1 MCSNSVLTKQLLD
14 LWLKSRKS
22 YPWNGSDPTLDSY
35 ISTVVNELNSC
46 LSPTCKLGKS
56 VPHNCYDLR
65 IVLEKWNRTG
75 VVKRAVEFHSA
86 IHLPCDF
93 GQVTLSHKKEERE
106 PEGMLTYFSTLHLTV
121 HKLPTK
127 MTSIWYPPTGKL
139 LEIRTIHPF
148 TMSDHSHP
156 EARGTIP
163 TSIEVSFL
171 ELNIKRSRILPKGS
185 LEP

>member
-35 ISTVVNELNSC
+35 ISTIVNKLNSC
-46 LSPTCKLGKS
+46 LSPTRKLGKS

-65 IVLEKWNRTG
+65 IVLEKWNRTE

-93 GQVTLSHKKEERE
+93 GQVTLSHKKSDCKRKRAW
-106 PEGMLTYFSTLHLTV
+106 GNANIFLTSASYSSQITHQNDLHLV
-121 HKLPTK
+121 
-127 MTSIWYPPTGKL
+127 PPL
-139 LEIRTIHPF
+139 LGNCLKSEPF
-148 TMSDHSHP
+148 
-156 EARGTIP
+156 
-163 TSIEVSFL
+163 
-171 ELNIKRSRILPKGS
+171 ILSPCLITAILKPV
-185 LEP
+185 EQFPPV